1 MGKKRGYVLTRL
13 GNFAKGVVEKLSP
26 RKKRKTD
33 EKENNA
39 SDVFLASDSMPR
51 RHPLTYTG
59 FFYAQ
64 APSGPPVSAPDQT
77 FHVFSLPPPPPR
89 RRATVEEV
97 PDEDDI
103 SILAGRAG
111 PLDSDDEDDA
121 ADELQ
126 AEMARATS
134 PRQSRPDEVP
144 PCPGASTSTS
154 ALDSALDSEKPLP
167 DGKLREAPSISIA
180 SAALKDLPA
189 VSLGK
194 GVYWSRQVR
203 VLARGFIADRTVLP
217 LNPYGYWTT
226 SMLVDEELNSD
237 ITLYLQELGKDI
249 TAHKLTEFL
258 ARPDVM
264 QKHGISKKISVRT
277 AERYLQELGYRQ
289 CFCDSWMHPK
299 KGQYA
304 DGHERPDVIAYRKD
318 RFLPAW
324 RKIRV
329 RMDAWSKDNLPFFGP
344 DVEGRRIVVWFHDE
358 SIFYAHDRRRK
369 TWYHKDAPAKPYS
382 KGEGASLMIA
392 DFVSSKYGWLR
403 SPDGTRSARVVMFP
417 GKNKDGYFTNAEI
430 RDQVY
435 SSSGAYCKQKIRMA
449 DTDGKPQELYFPDGH
464 AQAGHFKGLL
474 VLLEERGIDTAGG
487 ERGNPAPLSLSIH
500 SVRFWSAGMEDL
512 DNYVIPHVTGPTLPA
527 SHIGEGDASQQ
538 VMGYIQAC
546 KISCQQPQNPFFAAA
561 SILYFGL
568 CYVWVSIMLGYRG
581 SIELVGLQNG
591 LPVASKS
598 IFFAVANLDGHVTL
612 CHGLRKGVGGIC
624 LTPTLPYVEIPISE
638 GEKSVIPR
646 ASIWPET
653 APNYPG
659 FRSQRWSD
667 LIGRATDSVDPG
679 NGGVAALGMTDFSG
693 YTFSR
698 DPYLIGTRN

>member
-1 MGKKRGYVLTRL
+1 
-13 GNFAKGVVEKLSP
+13 
-26 RKKRKTD
+26 
-33 EKENNA
+33 
-39 SDVFLASDSMPR
+39 
-51 RHPLTYTG
+51 
-59 FFYAQ
+59 
-64 APSGPPVSAPDQT
+64 
-77 FHVFSLPPPPPR
+77 
-89 RRATVEEV
+89 
-97 PDEDDI
+97 
-103 SILAGRAG
+103 
-111 PLDSDDEDDA
+111 
-121 ADELQ
+121 
-126 AEMARATS
+126 
-134 PRQSRPDEVP
+134 
-144 PCPGASTSTS
+144 
-154 ALDSALDSEKPLP
+154 LDSEKPLP

-180 SAALKDLPA
+180 SAALKDLRELLRPHRPSGKGHVDPELDSFTRIRMESMQTLLNFYTSPLSKTYGFWAASSLQAA

-277 AERYLQELGYRQ
+277 AERCLQELGYRQ
-289 CFCDSWMHPK
+289 RFCDSWMHPK

-430 RDQVY
+430 RNQADVAMDILNQFYPDEDHVFVYDNATTHLKRPEGSLSATKMPKGPSANFFVEVNLRDENGAQVY

-449 DTDGKPQELYFPDGH
+449 DTEFDGKPQELYFPDGH
-464 AQAGHFKGLL
+464 AQAGHFKGML
-474 VLLEERGIDTAGG
+474 VLLEERGIDTAGKLAQCKG
-487 ERGNPAPLSLSIH
+487 FKCAPPA
-500 SVRFWSAGMEDL
+500 L
-512 DNYVIPHVTGPTLPA
+512 DCCCRRLLYN
-527 SHIGEGDASQQ
+527 
-538 VMGYIQAC
+538 
-546 KISCQQPQNPFFAAA
+546 QPDFENVK
-561 SILYFGL
+561 SILEID
-568 CYVWVSIMLGYRG
+568 CEKRG
-581 SIELVGLQNG
+581 FQIIF
-591 LPVASKS
+591 LPK
-598 IFFAVANLDGHVTL
+598 F
-612 CHGLRKGVGGIC
+612 
-624 LTPTLPYVEIPISE
+624 
-638 GEKSVIPR
+638 
-646 ASIWPET
+646 
-653 APNYPG
+653 
-659 FRSQRWSD
+659 
-667 LIGRATDSVDPG
+667 
-679 NGGVAALGMTDFSG
+679 
-693 YTFSR
+693 
-698 DPYLIGTRN
+698 